1 MTNLDQVMARLTK
14 TAEEFSAAIEGVS
27 ESVLSR
33 RPNEKD
39 WAAKEI
45 VCHLR
50 DAEESFMQR
59 FQIIL
64 SMNGPKFPPSEPDR
78 LAVERQYLRNDV
90 LEALSAF
97 RKRREETL
105 KFLRGLKPE
114 QWERAGIHP
123 TRGPMT
129 IKDYVELMANHGQI
143 HLEQLKRALAGQ
155 P

>member
-1 MTNLDQVMARLTK
+1 MTSFDQLIARIAK
-14 TAEEFSAAIEGVS
+14 TAEDFSAAIQGVS
-27 ESVLSR
+27 EAVLSK

-39 WAAKEI
+39 WAVKEI
-45 VCHLR
+45 ICHMR
-50 DAEESFMQR
+50 DIEESTMQR

-64 SMNGPKFPPSEPDR
+64 AVNEPKFPSSEPDR
-78 LAVERQYLRNDV
+78 LAMERQYLRNDA
-90 LEALSAF
+90 LEALSSF

-114 QWERAGIHP
+114 QWERVGIHP

-129 IKDYVELMANHGQI
+129 IKGFIELMANHGNV
-143 HLEQLKRALAGQ
+143 HLEQVKRALAGQ

>member
-1 MTNLDQVMARLTK
+1 MTNFDLLLARLAK
-14 TAEEFSAAIEGVS
+14 APEDFSAAIQGVS
-27 ESVLSR
+27 ETILSK
-33 RPNEKD
+33 RPDEKA

-45 VCHLR
+45 ICHMR
-50 DAEESFMQR
+50 DIEETIMQR

-64 SMNGPKFPPSEPDR
+64 SANEPKFPPSEPDR
-78 LAVERQYLRNDV
+78 LAVERQYLRNDP
-90 LEALSAF
+90 LEALSSF

-105 KFLRGLKPE
+105 KFLRELKPE
-114 QWERAGIHP
+114 QWERVGIHP

-129 IKDYVELMANHGQI
+129 IKDYAELMANHGNV

>member
-1 MTNLDQVMARLTK
+1 MTNLDQLMARLTK
-14 TAEEFSAAIEGVS
+14 TEEEYSAAIEGVS

-39 WAAKEI
+39 RAAKEI

-50 DAEESFMQR
+50 DAEEFFMQR

-64 SMNGPKFPPSEPDR
+64 AKNEPEFPPSEPDR
-78 LAVERQYLRNDV
+78 LAVERQYLRNDA
-90 LEALSAF
+90 LEALSSF

-114 QWERAGIHP
+114 QCAQESF
-123 TRGPMT
+123 
-129 IKDYVELMANHGQI
+129 ELSGESSGQI
-143 HLEQLKRALAGQ
+143 SIPGRVKDRFSWSATLPDLQ
-155 P
+155 PR

>member
-1 MTNLDQVMARLTK
+1 MTNLDQLMARLTK
-14 TAEEFSAAIEGVS
+14 TEEEYSAAIEGVS

-39 WAAKEI
+39 RAAKEI

-50 DAEESFMQR
+50 DAEEFFMQR

-64 SMNGPKFPPSEPDR
+64 AKNEPEFPPSEPDR
-78 LAVERQYLRNDV
+78 LAVERQYLRNDA
-90 LEALSAF
+90 LEALSSF

-114 QWERAGIHP
+114 QWDRAGIHP